1 MTRCALRCAQRRCDI
16 EPSARLSCHRSVRRG
31 AVLPTAAG
39 CSSAEQHGA
48 QGACL
53 RPCIPAC
60 VAQARGRRRTDAG
73 TTRRRAF
80 ARRGETRFDSGAA
93 GRSRVFARL
102 ARRHRSMREIDSR
115 RARDRIVLRVWA
127 RIAMRAGAR
136 TRRGTGRLHVPM
148 RGSSTASASRRATGE
163 SFTSHAR
170 RDVAAVSCHLPT
182 DLSSIHPH
190 PLWMTG
196 RLVGRAARVKRA
208 ARAPAQS
215 KTSAGTRTAPSI
227 STRAERDMIAF
238 DTVHWPSTSSASAP
252 TRSVPEG

>member
-1 MTRCALRCAQRRCDI
+1 ML
-16 EPSARLSCHRSVRRG
+16 VRG
-31 AVLPTAAG
+31 AARPTG
-39 CSSAEQHGA
+39 R
-48 QGACL
+48 CL
-53 RPCIPAC
+53 QPCIPAC
-60 VAQARGRRRTDAG
+60 VAQARCRRNGRRDHSATCV
-73 TTRRRAF
+73 RAK
-80 ARRGETRFDSGAA
+80 GETRFDSGAA
-93 GRSRVFARL
+93 GRTRVFAFEPRGAGPC
-102 ARRHRSMREIDSR
+102 ARSTAGAHAAGSCFACERGPRCAQVP
-115 RARDRIVLRVWA
+115 ARDA
-127 RIAMRAGAR
+127 
-136 TRRGTGRLHVPM
+136 GTGRLHVPM

-170 RDVAAVSCHLPT
+170 RDVAAVSGHLPT

-252 TRSVPEG
+252 TRSVPDG